1 MAGHVGNLV
10 AALRQLTAEDP
21 VDQHDLGGLD
31 TPQVGELVAATFGA
45 PLPCPDPVKITFVV
59 GAGKKQRGKYSP
71 SLPKDLIASLADLGF
86 EEDRGAR

>member
-31 TPQVGELVAATFGA
+31 TPQVGELVAQTFGA